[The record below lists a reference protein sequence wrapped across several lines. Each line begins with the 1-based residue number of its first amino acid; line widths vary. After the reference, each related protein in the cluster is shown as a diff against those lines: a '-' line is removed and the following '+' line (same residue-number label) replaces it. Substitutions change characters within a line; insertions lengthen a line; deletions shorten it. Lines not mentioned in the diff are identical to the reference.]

1 MPRLTR
7 LSVVLCCGQMGGA
20 PIRQVNTI
28 LKHLSGVC
36 STRKLAEPRVIT
48 YDVAAVEKSLS
59 AYLAQPPDP
68 NNCTYFSCAYRA
80 MTAYIQ
86 GYAARRREAKSPAL
100 GINFIFMSDGDASP
114 GDIPAMAVAAA
125 ALKTAIR
132 DLEAVHNVPVTV
144 HVIGLGSDVK
154 AALLTDV
161 SRFGNIEGSFRY
173 SVEAEGLGEKFVDLF
188 EFGLA
193 GTPCKV
199 RIHGSVAADG
209 ASSSSSGNAG
219 HRVIDCQA
227 RVVEEADS
235 RTRDSAAERTTRRAE
250 TLAKLAAAAAA
261 NGGGNAAPQI
271 VPLPEPDAAKMPSAP
286 AAPTQAHVVE
296 CLLPCDGAAPLC
308 AGTVVT
314 VTLAGSD
321 RPVELV
327 LGESES
333 GPSPLLLL
341 SAFEMVEPAN
351 ASQTADLMKVVGSM
365 HTRGRGVTERVAI
378 ESQRQTLLDRLTAC
392 MTLFNAAA
400 FQGAHGAE
408 VSALRLK
415 DLRSE
420 HKFAKSRRA
429 RVMALREN
437 ENSKHMAAIEGRLDV
452 AHSRLSLLDLAKLDT
467 LAASGDWNCML
478 SLESVADLMRNT
490 PDDFLCIGLLV
501 EREESVV
508 DSPQTGLKL
517 LSVSSS
523 LVSFNSFVDAM
534 SSAVAEKGFSAVHGA
549 FKNSKRGQVADI
561 NGANRL
567 DIAGAAAAADQEEDG
582 DAGAY
587 AFVGQAREKVNCVFP
602 LYLSGAHNKRVSLLK
617 RVWLSHLFTLD
628 ALAYDKQQEI
638 GAVALLSQMVS
649 KFDGT
654 ERQALILREVAC
666 VVSNVLTYSPNA
678 VTAFPPE
685 RYSAFVH
692 TIEGKARQHVPN
704 LCTPV
709 VMAWLGD
716 DFGAKLKVKQDMGA
730 PGGAPVDVAAATAS
744 SSSTDAPLTA
754 DLTLSDDLLC
764 AVYLGY
770 TQRLVRDGY
779 AALMV
784 DAHKIA
790 ARLLYGDRNPESAS
804 SSSASSGAPTQ
815 APFHVRQAAAIAE
828 FAAWFYDPSE
838 SVPSLPV
845 EDASESQASA
855 ASQSIARTAD
865 VSELVV
871 SLLPPMPPF
880 LQRLLGGIDQL
891 RGKWRTVNKDRPGRG
906 EEADGGAVAA
916 SSIPSASAASAGGSA
931 SVLSRLLGCLPYAAD
946 VGESRVEFFRR
957 HLLSFYYYH
966 NDTPPITCTLDNVS
980 SSCHARF
987 VARASEKQ
995 AAAANAEQHNALATL
1010 IATADDLAAFGGLVR
1025 FYCPTR
1031 NGIVFRLMVAQLIH
1045 RADAEKLLALL
1056 RNEINGI
1063 TLYDAP
1069 QLAHSVWI
1077 PAGLGLMTQIRALV
1091 GHAALA
1097 EIAAG
1102 HRSAGHT
1109 CTHLYRPSDLPNRQ
1123 GHCNSNPWPH
1133 HKRQFAGY
1141 H

>member
-1 MPRLTR
+1 
-7 LSVVLCCGQMGGA
+7 MGGA

-36 STRKLAEPRVIT
+36 STRKLNEPRVIT
-48 YDVAAVEKSLS
+48 YDVAAEEKSLA
-59 AYLAQPPDP
+59 AYLAHPPDP
-68 NNCTYFSCAYRA
+68 NNGTSFSCAYRA
-80 MTAYIQ
+80 MTGYIQ
-86 GYAARRREAKSPAL
+86 GYAARRREAKGHAL

-114 GDIPAMAVAAA
+114 NDIPLMAGAAA
-125 ALKTAIR
+125 ALKSAIR
-132 DLEAVHNVPVTV
+132 DLDAIHHVPVTV

-161 SRFGNIEGSFRY
+161 SRFGSIEGSFRY
-173 SVEAEGLGEKFVDLF
+173 SVEAEGLGDKFVDLF

-193 GTPCKV
+193 GTPCKLSI
-199 RIHGSVAADG
+199 RGGVAVDG
-209 ASSSSSGNAG
+209 ASSSSSASVGAG
-219 HRVIDCQA
+219 IRVFDCQA
-227 RVVEEADS
+227 RIVEDADP
-235 RTRDSAAERTTRRAE
+235 RAHQSAAERTTRRAE
-250 TLAKLAAAAAA
+250 TLAKLAAAAAVGGEGGA
-261 NGGGNAAPQI
+261 NSAAQI
-271 VPLPEPDAAKMPSAP
+271 APIPELDAAKLPSAP
-286 AAPTQAHVVE
+286 AGATQSHVIE
-296 CLLPCDGAAPLC
+296 CLISCDRAAPLS
-308 AGTVVT
+308 AGTAIT
-314 VTLAGSD
+314 VALAGSD
-321 RPVELV
+321 RTVQLEL
-327 LGESES
+327 GDAESA
-333 GPSPLLLL
+333 PSPLLLL
-341 SAFEMVEPAN
+341 SALEMAEPAN
-351 ASQTADLMKVVGSM
+351 AAQTADLMRIVGSM
-365 HTRGRGVTERVAI
+365 HTRGRSVTERVSI

-392 MTLFNAAA
+392 LTLFNAAA

-429 RVMALREN
+429 RVMAMREN
-437 ENSKHMAAIEGRLDV
+437 DNGKHMAAIEGKLDV
-452 AHSRLSLLDLAKLDT
+452 AHSRLTPRDLSKLDS
-467 LAASGDWNCML
+467 LAASGDWSCML
-478 SLESVADLMRNT
+478 SLDSVAGLMRDT

-523 LVSFNSFVDAM
+523 LVSFNSFVDVM
-534 SSAVAEKGFSAVHGA
+534 SSAVAEKGFAAVHGA

-567 DIAGAAAAADQEEDG
+567 DIAGAAAEADKQEEDQ

-602 LYLSGAHNKRVSLLK
+602 LYLCGAHNKRVSILK

-654 ERQALILREVAC
+654 ERQAMILREVAC
-666 VVSNVLTYSPNA
+666 VVSAVLTHSPSA
-678 VTAFPPE
+678 VAAFPPE
-685 RYSAFVH
+685 RFTAFVQ

-704 LCTPV
+704 LCTPI

-716 DFGAKLKVKQDMGA
+716 DFGAKLRVKPDLGV
-730 PGGAPVDVAAATAS
+730 PGGAPVELVATAS
-744 SSSTDAPLTA
+744 SSSDASPASA

-790 ARLLYGDRNPESAS
+790 TRLLYGDRKPEAAS
-804 SSSASSGAPTQ
+804 SSSASSGAPAQ

-838 SVPSLPV
+838 SIPSLPV
-845 EDASESQASA
+845 EDAAESLASA
-855 ASQSIARTAD
+855 SSQSIARTED
-865 VSELVV
+865 VSDLVS

-891 RGKWRTVNKDRPGRG
+891 RAKWRTINKEKAGDGDRAAAG
-906 EEADGGAVAA
+906 EAPA
-916 SSIPSASAASAGGSA
+916 SSLRSASASAVVGSASA
-931 SVLSRLLGCLPYAAD
+931 SVLSRLVGCLPYASD
-946 VGESRVEFFRR
+946 VCESRVEYFRR

-966 NDTPPITCTLDNVS
+966 NDSPPVSCTVDNVV

-995 AAAANAEQHNALATL
+995 AAAASAEQHNALATL
-1010 IATADDLAAFGGLVR
+1010 LATADDLAAFGGLAR

-1031 NGIVFRLMVAQLIH
+1031 NGTVFRLLVAQLIH
-1045 RADAEKLLALL
+1045 RADKEKLVALL

-1063 TLYDAP
+1063 PLYDSP
-1069 QLAHSVWI
+1069 QLAQSVWI

-1091 GHAALA
+1091 GAATLSQ
-1097 EIAAG
+1097 IAAE
-1102 HRSAGHT
+1102 HRAASHS

-1133 HKRQFAGY
+1133 HKRQFVEY